1 MTSVQGYLT
10 QILEGY
16 TCMISPADF
25 VGHPTK
31 VAWLTA
37 FFLQKKTFFVRLLCW
52 LSASWPVGWHMDS
65 CVKIEHIYI
74 YISIKTSIIDTRV
87 YLYRNF

>member
-10 QILEGY
+10 QTLEGY

-31 VAWLTA
+31 VAWPTA
-37 FFLQKKTFFVRLLCW
+37 FFLQKKMFFVRLSCRPL
-52 LSASWPVGWHMDS
+52 AGQPAGWHMDS
-65 CVKIEHIYI
+65 CVKYI
-74 YISIKTSIIDTRV
+74 YI
-87 YLYRNF
+87 